1 MGDTILM
8 NEKELRKVYEIWS
21 RIWKLIKPISMS
33 YEQNETFWD
42 ECLEE
47 LKELSG
53 EVDELP
59 APEREFM
66 GKVLEYFWT
75 EYTEEKAKEA
85 RADAKTE

>member
-8 NEKELRKVYEIWS
+8 NENELRKVYEIWS
-21 RIWKLIKPISMS
+21 RIWKLIKPISMN
-33 YEQNETFWD
+33 YEQSEKFWD

-53 EVDELP
+53 EVDGLP

-75 EYTEEKAKEA
+75 EYTEQKAKEV
-85 RADAKTE
+85 RTDAKTE